1 MFTFIGVEVF
11 RGPVIEALGR
21 PESIAEARDTLYG
34 GLESF
39 AQDLCGTGDG
49 HLFSS
54 AGYRSIEQLAGQ
66 DWRGLGR

>member
-1 MFTFIGVEVF
+1 MFTFIVVEVF
-11 RGPVIEALGR
+11 RAPMIEALGR
-21 PESIAEARDTLYG
+21 PESIAEARHTLYG

-39 AQDLCGTGDG
+39 AQDRWGTGDG

-54 AGYRSIEQLAGQ
+54 AGHCGIEQLAGQ